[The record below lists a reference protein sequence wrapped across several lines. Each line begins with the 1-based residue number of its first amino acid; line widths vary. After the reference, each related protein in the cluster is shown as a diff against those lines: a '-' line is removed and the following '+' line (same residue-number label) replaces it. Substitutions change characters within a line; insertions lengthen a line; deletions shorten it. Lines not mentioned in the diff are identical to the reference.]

1 MVAAA
6 AVLLAAPA
14 SAVDR
19 ESIEELVERVG
30 RARWTHDNRVELL
43 AAPQRAW
50 DARVEMV
57 EDARHHIL
65 ISTFSWHNDE
75 YGKAFRQILKEAVE
89 KRRTEENGLTV
100 RVLADASALGIFN
113 TAFSAL
119 EKQGAKVRGFNRSS
133 YGLSALYDG
142 RMHDKTIIV
151 DGRTA
156 IVSGRNFSD
165 LYFDPQRWWLDLGVR
180 IEGSAVEDIQM
191 NFFKSWELTSVNR
204 HPGSFFLPQEMLL
217 ENLRVFWR
225 TGRYPSGRS
234 PLEQYMTPDFFPPRG
249 PSSGGMSVAFL
260 YDNPLLRRRAAS
272 TDLLI
277 GLINRAV
284 ARVDLMTPFP
294 NLTDDLTSAL
304 ELAARRGVKV
314 RLFVNDR
321 DAAIRGGPFLL
332 AGYPTLIRLIDASV
346 EVWEWRANK
355 KLLREIEQRGCQPGL
370 LPPVAIHGKMLR
382 IDDEVS
388 VIHSSNFNY
397 RSTYYN
403 TEAGVVV
410 LDRDFGRALDELLD
424 GLIHLEDFQ
433 LDCVNGVDGPK
444 SPAVLRRLGPDDIPA
459 MKEELGKKQKF
470 LDSMSVAW

>member
-1 MVAAA
+1 MVAAV

-14 SAVDR
+14 VAADR
-19 ESIEELVERVG
+19 ESIEELVERIG

-43 AAPQRAW
+43 ADPRRSW
-50 DARVEMV
+50 DARVEMA
-57 EDARHHIL
+57 EDAHHHIL
-65 ISTFSWHNDE
+65 ISTFSWHNDD
-75 YGKAFRQILKEAVE
+75 YGKAYRQILKEAVE
-89 KRRTEENGLTV
+89 TRRSEGIGLTV
-100 RVLADASALGIFN
+100 RVLADASALGLFN

-133 YGLSALYDG
+133 YGLSALFDG

-151 DGRTA
+151 DGRSA
-156 IVSGRNFSD
+156 IVSGRNFAD
-165 LYFDPQRWWLDLGVR
+165 LYFDPERWWLDLGVR
-180 IEGSAVEDIQM
+180 IEGSAVDDIQM

-234 PLEQYMTPDFFPPRG
+234 PLEHYMTPEFFPPRG
-249 PSSGGMSVAFL
+249 SSSGGTSVAFL

-272 TDLLI
+272 TDLLVA
-277 GLINRAV
+277 LIDQAV

-294 NLTDDLTSAL
+294 NLTTDLTDALASA
-304 ELAARRGVKV
+304 AGRGVAV

-321 DAAIRGGPFLL
+321 EAAIRGGPFLL
-332 AGYPTLIRLIDASV
+332 AGYPTLIQLIEADA
-346 EVWEWRANK
+346 EVWAWRANK
-355 KLLREIEQRGCQPGL
+355 KMLREIEQSECQPSL

-382 IDDEVS
+382 VDDELS

-410 LDRDFGRALDELLD
+410 LDRGFARALDELLD

-433 LDCVNGVDGPK
+433 LDCINGVDGPN
-444 SPAVLRRLGPDDIPA
+444 SSAVLRRLGPDEIPE
-459 MKEELGKKQKF
+459 MKQELGKKQKF